1 MSNDRD
7 RELDELESAL
17 KGVPHIEKPDA
28 LNIGDG
34 TACWINQDR
43 MCEPTCRAYD
53 FEVQPAQGPD
63 VCRVLNALTD
73 IPEVLSSLLPLASI
87 LKKKAQDQQRTG
99 AASAPVPDPTG
110 RTRT

>member
-43 MCEPTCRAYD
+43 MCERRAVRTTSRCSPLRVPT
-53 FEVQPAQGPD
+53 
-63 VCRVLNALTD
+63 
-73 IPEVLSSLLPLASI
+73 S
-87 LKKKAQDQQRTG
+87 
-99 AASAPVPDPTG
+99 AAC
-110 RTRT
+110 